1 VAPSAPSVSDL
12 KLVGGELCL
21 DFANTVDWHASD
33 APVERLVDY
42 DSLVSWSRA
51 AGILDGAGER
61 RLRREAARNPAAAQ
75 KALKHAITI
84 REALYR
90 IFVSVVHGQPI
101 DASDADVLSEALAQA
116 HDHLRV
122 VPAGNGLEWQW
133 AGKPQDLEQML
144 WPVVRPAADLLTSD
158 RRSRLGQCAD
168 DRGCGWLFLDTSKN
182 HRRRWCAME
191 DCGNRAKAQRHCERS
206 RRHEAVPRYEG
217 RGTR

>member
-1 VAPSAPSVSDL
+1 VAPRTPSAGDL
-12 KLVGGELCL
+12 KQIGGELCL

-51 AGILDGAGER
+51 TGILDEAGAR
-61 RLRREAARNPAAAQ
+61 RLRRQSVANPAAAR
-75 KALKHAITI
+75 KALKRAIAV
-84 REALYR
+84 RQVLYR

-101 DASDADVLSEALAQA
+101 RTSDLDVLNELLAHA

-122 VPAGNGLEWQW
+122 VPAGRRLEWQW
-133 AGKPQDLEQML
+133 VGNPEDLDQML
-144 WPVVRPAADLLTSD
+144 WPTVRSAADLLTSD
-158 RRSRLGQCAD
+158 RRSKLGQCAD

-191 DCGNRAKAQRHCERS
+191 DCGNRAKARRHYQRS
-206 RRHEAVPRYEG
+206 RRREAG
-217 RGTR
+217 A

>member
-1 VAPSAPSVSDL
+1 MAPSAPSVSDL
-12 KLVGGELCL
+12 KLLGGELCL
-21 DFANTVDWHASD
+21 GFANTVHWHASD

-42 DSLVSWSRA
+42 ESLVSWSRA

-75 KALKHAITI
+75 KALRDAIII

-101 DASDADVLSEALAQA
+101 DASHMDVLGNSLAQA
-116 HDHLRV
+116 HEHLRV

-144 WPVVRPAADLLTSD
+144 WPVVRSAADLLTSD

-182 HRRRWCAME
+182 HSRRWCAME
-191 DCGNRAKAQRHCERS
+191 DCGNHSKARRYYQRS
-206 RRHEAVPRYEG
+206 RRYEAVGRQEV
-217 RGTR
+217 RGTD